1 VVDINEFRGPRTI
14 GEIQYER
21 IHDAVKRA
29 RKMDPDDPTPFYELA
44 PKRFNANLRYRKA
57 IIQAGNRNPALRK
70 AFWYMAKRDL
80 HWFVNTFVWTYDP
93 RRPVKRI
100 PMITWAYQDRVLTQ
114 LRDAILNQHDAILE
128 KSREMGATWLGL
140 IVIEWF
146 WRFVPDVRFGLLS
159 RTEEYVDGRG
169 RNMKSLFA
177 KIDWIH
183 ENTPRWLLPSGRW
196 LGRNDP
202 NRISRN
208 LYNADL
214 GGAIVGEATTGDP
227 FRGDRLTAGFFDEHA
242 STPNKEGYGSLDA
255 TRDATPCRIINS
267 TPKGIGNAF
276 YDMTQTKIYK
286 IRMHWTIHP
295 MKRRGLYRVVDGRIE
310 LVDGAYWK
318 NYVSAK
324 GKAPR
329 TGKAFLEQVMALY
342 PFDKVKFA
350 FDEDFRVRSPWFDAE
365 CERCATKAEVLQE
378 LEIRY
383 DASSS
388 PFFPLAPLHD
398 HRKKYAAEPL
408 LVGELDYDPTD
419 MCPTEFVSVPH
430 GNLRLWFRIDSSGK
444 PSQDTS
450 YVIGA
455 DIATGTRNQDNRGS
469 SNSVLVVIDRRT
481 REMVA
486 EYAVHGMSPENFAAR
501 AAALGRWFCGHGQ
514 EAYIV
519 PEVNGPGGPF
529 VDRLRELNYRSIY
542 VRKDESVIARKA
554 TKKFGWYSSKDT
566 KNLLLTEFRRAVKD
580 CDIAVRSDLVLKECE
595 FYRHSVNNSIVNSGA
610 ESTVDPSGARDNHGD
625 RVIACALAWWPIR
638 RVARKEAPKKE
649 IPYPS
654 AASRMLSMDEPR
666 QERLW
671 DEKWDDTLWSSF

>member
-388 PFFPLAPLHD
+388 PFFPLAHCTTTARSTPPSPCSSVNSTTT
-398 HRKKYAAEPL
+398 R
-408 LVGELDYDPTD
+408 PT
-419 MCPTEFVSVPH
+419 CARP
-430 GNLRLWFRIDSSGK
+430 SS
-444 PSQDTS
+444 SACRT
-450 YVIGA
+450 
-455 DIATGTRNQDNRGS
+455 ATCACGSASTRPAS
-469 SNSVLVVIDRRT
+469 PRRT
-481 REMVA
+481 RPTSSA
-486 EYAVHGMSPENFAAR
+486 PTSPPAPATRTTAAR
-501 AAALGRWFCGHGQ
+501 PTPC
-514 EAYIV
+514 
-519 PEVNGPGGPF
+519 
-529 VDRLRELNYRSIY
+529 
-542 VRKDESVIARKA
+542 
-554 TKKFGWYSSKDT
+554 
-566 KNLLLTEFRRAVKD
+566 
-580 CDIAVRSDLVLKECE
+580 
-595 FYRHSVNNSIVNSGA
+595 
-610 ESTVDPSGARDNHGD
+610 
-625 RVIACALAWWPIR
+625 
-638 RVARKEAPKKE
+638 
-649 IPYPS
+649 
-654 AASRMLSMDEPR
+654 
-666 QERLW
+666 
-671 DEKWDDTLWSSF
+671 WSSSTGAPARWSPSTPSTA